1 MSKNE
6 QEWFIAE
13 RSKALALM
21 HLTRRQNLVVTSA
34 GRDVGLEFIVSVA
47 KPEGEK
53 SLRPFGVF
61 LRGTKSA
68 ATEEQL
74 NPVLRPTMQALQ
86 RLGQFPYPVC
96 LLYFTMDDDQG
107 YSTWVA
113 EPEVAGGAPRLLT
126 HGVAHCRKL
135 DRAAL
140 DEIVSR
146 VDRWYDAFFGR
157 IVVKAS

>member
-13 RSKALALM
+13 RSRALALM
-21 HLTRRQNLVVTSA
+21 HLTRRKDLAVTNA
-34 GRDVGLEFIVSVA
+34 GQGVGLEFLVSIA

-53 SLRPFGVF
+53 SLRQFGVF
-61 LRGTKSA
+61 LRGSKDQV
-68 ATEEQL
+68 TEEQL
-74 NPVLRPTMQALQ
+74 NQELRPTMQSLQ

-107 YSTWVA
+107 YFTWVA
-113 EPEVAGGAPRLLT
+113 EPEVVNNAPQLLT
-126 HGVAHCRKL
+126 QGEAHCRKL

-140 DEIVSR
+140 DEVVSR

-157 IVVKAS
+157 IVVRAS